1 MSKPSATSGSHPPD
15 ISVDKFE
22 IIDGAIHIG
31 HSGGDTAGA
40 QSSYQNVHLVARN
53 ISSTTAMPITFSAT
67 IPGGGTMEMEG
78 QAGPLNP
85 GNTTKTPLD
94 LHVALKHADLGG
106 TGLVDQSSALG
117 GTLDFDGQIKSD
129 GRSLHSEGKANATGL
144 RLVKGGQPAKQ
155 AVSLDYSSDYAL
167 DSETG
172 KLQANLHIGNSTTS
186 TSGTL
191 RAHGQGA
198 VADLKI
204 QGKDMAVNDVE
215 GLLPAFGIV
224 MPAGASLHDGTINL
238 DLTAEGPLDR
248 LVITGPLHVA
258 DAHLTGYNL
267 TSKMAAIAA
276 FTGIKASDDTL
287 IQTLSSDLKVA
298 PDGIRADN
306 ILLDAPSMGQLT
318 GSGVIG
324 SDNSLNFKMVLMLS
338 SKGGNLLGSLVNIG
352 GGNKNNG
359 IPFLIKG
366 TTSNPAFLP
375 DIGGSLKTGLKNFLT
390 QGDQQD
396 DGQQKQGLGGLLG
409 GFLKKKP
416 KPQQPQQ

>member
-1 MSKPSATSGSHPPD
+1 
-15 ISVDKFE
+15 
-22 IIDGAIHIG
+22 
-31 HSGGDTAGA
+31 
-40 QSSYQNVHLVARN
+40 
-53 ISSTTAMPITFSAT
+53 
-67 IPGGGTMEMEG
+67 
-78 QAGPLNP
+78 
-85 GNTTKTPLD
+85 
-94 LHVALKHADLGG
+94 
-106 TGLVDQSSALG
+106 
-117 GTLDFDGQIKSD
+117 
-129 GRSLHSEGKANATGL
+129 
-144 RLVKGGQPAKQ
+144 
-155 AVSLDYSSDYAL
+155 
-167 DSETG
+167 
-172 KLQANLHIGNSTTS
+172 
-186 TSGTL
+186 
-191 RAHGQGA
+191 
-198 VADLKI
+198 
-204 QGKDMAVNDVE
+204 
-215 GLLPAFGIV
+215 
-224 MPAGASLHDGTINL
+224 L

-338 SKGGNLLGSLVNIG
+338 SKSGNLLGSLVNIG

-390 QGDQQD
+390 QGDQPD